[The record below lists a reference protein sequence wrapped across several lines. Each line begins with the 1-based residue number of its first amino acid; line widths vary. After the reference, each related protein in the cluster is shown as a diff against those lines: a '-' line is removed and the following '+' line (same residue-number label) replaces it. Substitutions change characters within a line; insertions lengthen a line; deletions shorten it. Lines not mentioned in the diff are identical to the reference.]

1 VDRAEG
7 PSTFHANLHFSIL
20 FIMANAQAQAT
31 APSTME
37 QLRERRAATKL
48 PGEDLTIAETLR
60 VMDVARE
67 LRDRRSTAEEMFRS
81 DDVRIQLREKLMR
94 TAALSGD
101 NVSAAEI
108 DAAIDQYLSNLHTY
122 EAPKP
127 GFKKF
132 VAYCWIWRTRIAMA
146 ATAAAA
152 AGAWYFFS

>member
-1 VDRAEG
+1 
-7 PSTFHANLHFSIL
+7 
-20 FIMANAQAQAT
+20 MANAQAQAT

-67 LRDRRSTAEEMFRS
+67 LRDRRTTAEEMFRS

-94 TAALSGD
+94 TAAMSGD
-101 NVSAAEI
+101 HVSEAEI

-122 EAPKP
+122 EEPKP
-127 GFKKF
+127 GLKKF

-152 AGAWYFFS
+152 AGAWCFFS